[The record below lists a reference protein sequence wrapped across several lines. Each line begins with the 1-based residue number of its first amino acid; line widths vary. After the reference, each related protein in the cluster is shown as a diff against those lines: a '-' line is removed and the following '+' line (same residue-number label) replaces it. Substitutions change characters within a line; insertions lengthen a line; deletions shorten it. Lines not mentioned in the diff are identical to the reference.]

1 MFATLPPLL
10 YPAIFL
16 CLTCAFSQRVA
27 PQNPIRCIERERQ
40 ALLDFKHGLEDDY
53 GLLSSWGSSIHQRE
67 CCNWWGV
74 HCNNNTAHVT
84 ILDIHAPLD
93 DHGFILQLKGSK
105 VSQSLLQLKHL
116 VYLDLSNNDFQG
128 NPIPEFI
135 GSFGGLRV
143 LSLMDANF
151 AGTVPCELGNLTN
164 LRVLNITGGGLK
176 MNNLEWLS
184 RLSSLRSI
192 DLSGNDFSGSP
203 KTIVS
208 LPPFLEKL
216 RFSSCYGLDETLP
229 FSLNSPSPFL
239 SIVDFSE
246 NNLITFSSVFHLLR
260 NVSKQLTS
268 INLSGNILNGSIPD
282 ALGDMNFLE
291 SLILDW
297 NFFTNGIPKSFGNL
311 THLQILSLGNNQ
323 LNESIADLF
332 KKLSGKSLQILELS
346 FNNLSGEIPVDIGIR
361 FPSLRILHVIEN
373 QLNGSCFTLPSSLE
387 ELDLSRNKIRGLL
400 QDMKCFG
407 QECDLIHLNLADN
420 QITGQFFDLSHLPS
434 LTELDVSGNQ
444 ITGHIPDLS
453 HVLSLTM
460 LDLSENH
467 LQWGLPETMGKLS
480 KLERLYVSSNSLEGV
495 LTDAHFSNLTNLQYL
510 GLSFNAALYFN
521 LSDNW
526 VPPFQIKY
534 FSCANC
540 KVGPQFPRWLQN
552 QTTLDYLDISN
563 GSISDTIPRWF
574 WKSSMSSKSFYG
586 MNLSYNNI
594 GGRIPDSV
602 TNFTADFTSRLI
614 DLSYNNIWG
623 PIPLLPDGIS
633 ILHLSNNKLSGP
645 ISLLCSTFDYFS
657 NSIDLSYNQLSGEI
671 PDCWNNST
679 KLLILNLGNNRFSGK
694 IPDSLGSMSI
704 VQSLHLRNNHLT
716 GELPSSLQ
724 NCTLL
729 KVMDFGGNQFTGRIP
744 AWIGGSLMDLVIVS
758 LQDNKF
764 HGEMP
769 SNICYLKN
777 IQILD
782 FFENKFTGKIPQCF
796 NNFTLLLQ
804 KNNSKELQYDFSD
817 FLDPFSVVYI
827 DNILIQWK
835 NQEWNIGS
843 NWNF

>member
-1 MFATLPPLL
+1 MFPTLPPFL
-10 YPAIFL
+10 AIFL
-16 CLTCAFSQRVA
+16 CLTCAFTQRVA
-27 PQNPIRCIERERQ
+27 AQNQIRCIERERQ

-67 CCNWWGV
+67 CCNWWGI
-74 HCNNNTAHVT
+74 HCNNNSHVT

-128 NPIPEFI
+128 SPIPEFI
-135 GSFGGLRV
+135 GSFGRLRV
-143 LSLMDANF
+143 LSLMNPNF
-151 AGTVPCELGNLTN
+151 AGTIPPELGNLTN
-164 LRVLNITGGGLK
+164 LQVLNITGSGLK
-176 MNNLEWLS
+176 INNLEWLS
-184 RLSSLRSI
+184 SLSSLRSI

-203 KTIVS
+203 KTIVT

-216 RFSSCYGLDETLP
+216 GFSSCYGLDETLP
-229 FSLNSPSPFL
+229 FSLNSSSPFL
-239 SIVDFSE
+239 SIVDFSG
-246 NNLITFSSVFHLLR
+246 NNLNTFSSVFHLLR

-282 ALGDMNFLE
+282 AFGDMNFLE

-311 THLQILSLGNNQ
+311 THLQILSLSNNQ

-332 KKLSGKSLQILELS
+332 KKLSGKSLQTLELS
-346 FNNLSGEIPVDIGIR
+346 FNNLSGEIPVDISIR

-387 ELDLSRNKIRGLL
+387 ALDLSRNKIIGLL

-420 QITGQFFDLSHLPS
+420 QITGQFFDLSHFPS
-434 LTELDVSGNQ
+434 LTK
-444 ITGHIPDLS
+444 
-453 HVLSLTM
+453 

-467 LQWGLPETMGKLS
+467 LQGGLPETMGKLS

-563 GSISDTIPRWF
+563 GSISDTIPTWF
-574 WKSSMSSKSFYG
+574 W
-586 MNLSYNNI
+586 NLSYNNI

-614 DLSYNNIWG
+614 DLSYNSIWG

-704 VQSLHLRNNHLT
+704 VQSLHLRNNRLT
-716 GELPSSLQ
+716 GKLPSSLQ

-764 HGEMP
+764 YGEMP

-782 FFENKFTGKIPQCF
+782 LSENKFTGKIP
-796 NNFTLLLQ
+796 
-804 KNNSKELQYDFSD
+804 
-817 FLDPFSVVYI
+817 
-827 DNILIQWK
+827 
-835 NQEWNIGS
+835 
-843 NWNF
+843 

>member
-1 MFATLPPLL
+1 MFATLHPFL
-10 YPAIFL
+10 AIFL
-16 CLTCAFSQRVA
+16 CLTCAFTQRVA
-27 PQNPIRCIERERQ
+27 AQNQIRCIERERQ

-67 CCNWWGV
+67 CCNWWGI
-74 HCNNNTAHVT
+74 HCNNNSHVT

-143 LSLMDANF
+143 LSLMDVNF
-151 AGTVPCELGNLTN
+151 AGTVPSELGNLTN

-216 RFSSCYGLDETLP
+216 GFSSCYGLDETLP
-229 FSLNSPSPFL
+229 FSLNSSSPFL

-246 NNLITFSSVFHLLR
+246 NNLNTFSSVFHLLR

-282 ALGDMNFLE
+282 AFGDMNFLE

-332 KKLSGKSLQILELS
+332 KKLSGKSLQTLELS
-346 FNNLSGEIPVDIGIR
+346 FNHLSGEIPIDISIR

-407 QECDLIHLNLADN
+407 QECDLIHLYLADN
-420 QITGQFFDLSHLPS
+420 QITGQFFDLSHFPS

-444 ITGHIPDLS
+444 ITGHIPGLS

-467 LQWGLPETMGKLS
+467 LQGGLPETMGKLS

-540 KVGPQFPRWLQN
+540 KVGTQFPRWLQN

-563 GSISDTIPRWF
+563 GSISDILPRWF

-594 GGRIPDSV
+594 GGRIPDSM
-602 TNFTADFTSRLI
+602 TNFTANFTSRLI

-623 PIPLLPDGIS
+623 PIPLLPDGAIP
-633 ILHLSNNKLSGP
+633 IGLTRLNFLAVLDLSNN
-645 ISLLCSTFDYFS
+645 SL
-657 NSIDLSYNQLSGEI
+657 
-671 PDCWNNST
+671 
-679 KLLILNLGNNRFSGK
+679 SGK
-694 IPDSLGSMSI
+694 IPTGTQL
-704 VQSLHLRNNHLT
+704 QSFNASSYAGNRDLCGDPLPKCLADAPSQNNNNDYQ
-716 GELPSSLQ
+716 EAPSDEDDNRHHHWHAAQS
-724 NCTLL
+724 TVAET
-729 KVMDFGGNQFTGRIP
+729 KKTTAAGRTIATVGIPERIP
-744 AWIGGSLMDLVIVS
+744 SIGRDRLSGTGV
-758 LQDNKF
+758 
-764 HGEMP
+764 GER
-769 SNICYLKN
+769 
-777 IQILD
+777 
-782 FFENKFTGKIPQCF
+782 EA
-796 NNFTLLLQ
+796 
-804 KNNSKELQYDFSD
+804 
-817 FLDPFSVVYI
+817 
-827 DNILIQWK
+827 
-835 NQEWNIGS
+835 
-843 NWNF
+843 